1 MKKID
6 TQTGIILGA
15 VAFAALGGFVW
26 WKASQKKAEAEN
38 AMQDKETQDRIDKAL
53 DEAAKAET
61 ATLTKAQAKSIAN
74 QLYNAMK
81 DAGTDEDTIMRIMG
95 NYNGTDL
102 AMINAAFDL
111 REYWTHGA
119 KKWYNFGDGDKLPL
133 IDWFRKELSG
143 DYLEEVENRFRVA
156 KITGICGYTGSNYK
170 PGMTMSDI
178 TKAIRQRIKESD
190 ILQGCKFSV
199 TKDGLSVRITLKSS
213 PYDVLQSGVVQDGW
227 PITVNHYNIDRE
239 SKLTDY
245 GKAVFTE
252 IWQIAQSYN
261 YDKSEAMIDYFDT
274 NFYLHLYVAGDYF
287 IDSTIRGFE
296 DGSVELIEKI
306 SRKGFST
313 FYINGEEV
321 SAEEYLAVRNNR
333 NAYLT
338 EMFEEDGDTYIYD
351 FYLAYD
357 F

>member
-26 WKASQKKAEAEN
+26 WKASKKKAEAEN
-38 AMQDKETQDRIDKAL
+38 AIQDKETQDRIDKAL
-53 DEAAKAET
+53 AEAAKAET
-61 ATLTKAQAKSIAN
+61 ATLTEAQAKSIAN

-102 AMINAAFDL
+102 AMINTAFDL

-156 KITGICGYTGSNYK
+156 KITGI
-170 PGMTMSDI
+170 
-178 TKAIRQRIKESD
+178 
-190 ILQGCKFSV
+190 
-199 TKDGLSVRITLKSS
+199 
-213 PYDVLQSGVVQDGW
+213 
-227 PITVNHYNIDRE
+227 
-239 SKLTDY
+239 
-245 GKAVFTE
+245 
-252 IWQIAQSYN
+252 
-261 YDKSEAMIDYFDT
+261 
-274 NFYLHLYVAGDYF
+274 
-287 IDSTIRGFE
+287 RGFE

-306 SRKGFST
+306 SRKRL
-313 FYINGEEV
+313 E
-321 SAEEYLAVRNNR
+321 
-333 NAYLT
+333 
-338 EMFEEDGDTYIYD
+338 
-351 FYLAYD
+351 
-357 F
+357 

>member
-26 WKASQKKAEAEN
+26 WKASKKKAEAEN
-38 AMQDKETQDRIDKAL
+38 AIQDKETQDRIDKAL
-53 DEAAKAET
+53 AEAAKAET
-61 ATLTKAQAKSIAN
+61 ATLTEAQAKSIAN

-81 DAGTDEDTIMRIMG
+81 DVGTDEDTIMRIMG

-143 DYLEEVENRFRVA
+143 DDLEEVENRFRVA
-156 KITGICGYTGSNYK
+156 KITGICGY
-170 PGMTMSDI
+170 
-178 TKAIRQRIKESD
+178 RQFVCSR
-190 ILQGCKFSV
+190 
-199 TKDGLSVRITLKSS
+199 R
-213 PYDVLQSGVVQDGW
+213 
-227 PITVNHYNIDRE
+227 
-239 SKLTDY
+239 
-245 GKAVFTE
+245 
-252 IWQIAQSYN
+252 
-261 YDKSEAMIDYFDT
+261 
-274 NFYLHLYVAGDYF
+274 YF
-287 IDSTIRGFE
+287 IDSTLRGFE